1 VKKPFL
7 FVAFVLACLLSVMV
21 ISGFVGLAEA
31 NPHAYPA
38 YGGTFSSQLII
49 PIASPQNNTVY
60 TTNNIAVIFNVNT
73 PERTGVSYLLKV
85 YYTADWLPKDV
96 IVYLGAV
103 RSNRH
108 TFTEHTEHNAT
119 YVIPDGEHN
128 LTIVATGEGGT
139 LYSEKWYSFEMAGVS
154 VINFTIDTTPPKISV
169 LSLENKTYNASD
181 ALLDFALNEPVSQI
195 SYVLDGGENLTIECN
210 TTLTDLPNGEHNVTV
225 YATDLAGNV
234 GSSETIT
241 FTVAKPDPFPTALVI
256 AAFVIV
262 AVIVVA
268 GLLVYFKK
276 RNHHGEQ
283 PRKE

>member
-1 VKKPFL
+1 MPLHSRVEVKKPFL

-96 IVYLGAV
+96 IVYPGAV

-128 LTIVATGEGGT
+128 LTMVA
-139 LYSEKWYSFEMAGVS
+139 
-154 VINFTIDTTPPKISV
+154 P
-169 LSLENKTYNASD
+169 
-181 ALLDFALNEPVSQI
+181 
-195 SYVLDGGENLTIECN
+195 
-210 TTLTDLPNGEHNVTV
+210 
-225 YATDLAGNV
+225 
-234 GSSETIT
+234 
-241 FTVAKPDPFPTALVI
+241 
-256 AAFVIV
+256 
-262 AVIVVA
+262 
-268 GLLVYFKK
+268 
-276 RNHHGEQ
+276 
-283 PRKE
+283 